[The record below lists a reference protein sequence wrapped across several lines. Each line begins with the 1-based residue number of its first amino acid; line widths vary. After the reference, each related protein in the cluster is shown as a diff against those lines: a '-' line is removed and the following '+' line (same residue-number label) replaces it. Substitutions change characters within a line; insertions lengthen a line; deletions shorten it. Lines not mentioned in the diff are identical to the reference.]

1 MKGDDSMRDDS
12 AFQQMMNRYSRE
24 LISMQRRITPLQPQQ
39 TQPEQQEPAPT
50 EAADQP
56 AARDISPVLG
66 EAGTQH
72 SQTVGESGPVLME
85 DIVLHEVLQDFVHQ
99 KPRERV
105 LHIKGYGALG
115 QFELARSMAPYT
127 TAAFL
132 QTPGSKTPVIV
143 RFSKAGGPQ
152 GAADSLRDIWG
163 FAVRFYTTG
172 GICDFVGNHIP
183 VFFVQDAMRFPQ
195 VIAALSPSPQ
205 SNLTDPN
212 RLWSFVADTP
222 ETLHMITYLFSDQ
235 GTVGSLRH
243 IAGHSVNTF
252 VWKNAQGERRYV
264 KYHWKPLL
272 GEEFLTQEQA
282 AVLAGKNPQ
291 AAGEDL
297 WNTLAQGTPV
307 KYELQVQLME
317 LSERLTLPFDPL
329 DDTKTWD
336 EQQFEPITVGT
347 LVLQENPRDYSAQVE
362 QLAFSPANLVPGI
375 ELSEDKMLQ
384 GRAFA
389 YWDAQRYRLGNG
401 FRRIAVNRQP
411 GFSPFT
417 SLVTSQEGVMLQGIA
432 GRYEN
437 PRTQEYQQPA
447 GRYAAMDEQQR
458 EHLALNLAS
467 SLGAADTGVQE
478 RVLGLFERISPRLSQ
493 AVREAMD

>member
-1 MKGDDSMRDDS
+1 MRDDN

-24 LISMQRRITPLQPQQ
+24 LLSMQRRMAPDETAHTQSRDTQPQA
-39 TQPEQQEPAPT
+39 PAPPKS
-50 EAADQP
+50 ADGP
-56 AARDISPVLG
+56 EPRETAPVLG

-99 KPRERV
+99 KPRERA
-105 LHIKGYGALG
+105 LHVKGYGALG
-115 QFELARSMAPYT
+115 HFELAKSMAPYT

-195 VIAALSPSPQ
+195 VIAALAPSPQ
-205 SNLTDPN
+205 SNLADPN

-243 IAGHSVNTF
+243 IAGHSVNTY

-264 KYHWKPLL
+264 RYRWKPLL
-272 GEEFLTQEQA
+272 GEEFLTQKQA
-282 AVLAGKNPQ
+282 AALAGENPQ

-307 KYELQVQLME
+307 NYELQVQLME
-317 LSERLTLPFDPL
+317 LSQRAKLPFDPL

-336 EQQFEPITVGT
+336 EEQFEPISVGT
-347 LVLQENPRDYSAQVE
+347 LVLRENPRDYSAQVE

-375 ELSEDKMLQ
+375 ELSADKMLQ
-384 GRAFA
+384 GRCFA
-389 YWDAQRYRLGNG
+389 YWDAQRYRLGND

-417 SLVTSQEGVMLQGIA
+417 SLVTSGEGVMLQGAA

-437 PRTQEYQQPA
+437 SRAQEYEQPA
-447 GRYAAMDEQQR
+447 ARYAAMDEEQR

-467 SLGAADTGVQE
+467 SLASAAPEVRG
-478 RVLGLFERISPRLSQ
+478 RVLRLFERISPQLSQ
-493 AVREAMD
+493 GVREAMG